1 MSKVQTNYDISVIVP
16 IYNIEEGFLRPCLD
30 SLVNQTIKSI
40 EVIMVDDGSTDDSGE
55 IADEYAENYD
65 NFVCYHI
72 KNDGLGH
79 ARNFGAEK
87 AHGKYIYFIDSDD
100 AIALDVLERMFCAAE
115 RDGSDMAICA
125 VERFNSSKEW
135 GSYLHF
141 LAFRD
146 LESVTHIKENNALI
160 YDTTAWNKLI
170 RKDFWDKNNFS
181 FPEHILYEDIP
192 TTIPLHYLANQV
204 SVIRTIGYKW
214 RVRDMGTKSITQ
226 NTTDLTNLYDRIAI
240 LKMLDSFFE
249 KNVKEESLILE
260 KQIKALRFDLMIFV
274 NVCLSVEKEQAE
286 EIMKVVREYVLSSIS
301 REALSSVNLVE
312 QKLYQA
318 LIDDD
323 YERFIEIVSFRKKE
337 LKDCPYYEENGKVF
351 AKLPKELFEEKC
363 FDVTESVRKSLP
375 VVIVNDVKS
384 EKTKLT
390 IRSTL
395 FISKINV
402 KDETEQE
409 IKAFLLNEFTG
420 EEIELETTPYKNTE
434 ITSNRGTSFSKLLD
448 EKESYNYDGTG
459 FVMTL
464 DSETL
469 PIKDDIS
476 SWIIILRY
484 KNRFTKGT
492 AVLKNLNDYNLKKV
506 NGIACVSEKGII
518 SIGVANG
525 RSLSISLKRV
535 ENVLEKKKIDGNTL
549 CFETSKSDSLFA
561 INSITQDSVEFD
573 KVGSNEFCIDK
584 AALESDVEYGI
595 FSKNENG
602 DLFPLIR
609 TNKAINIDSKGG
621 AVFIVRSNKTHNVA
635 IRTLERTTA
644 LNSFG
649 RDGDILTLK
658 TVSVGGKDFKAYKNA
673 RIVVDDAFTNQ
684 KVVLAKSKCKAEKN
698 GAECIFNIDFS
709 DPKIQENFYKSSRE
723 IFVEYTKK
731 NKEIVRNRIFSK
743 KYLKESFEYGSLGII
758 ISRFSQGYLKM
769 KLELI
774 WSDEEA
780 SYKKRKALMSESYP
794 KYREEPLNDK
804 LILFESIWGTK
815 YSCNPQAIYEYID
828 KYYPQ
833 YECVWSFKD
842 PRTPIKGN
850 ARRVRRESLEYYK
863 VLATAKYLVNNV
875 NFEEDY
881 VKREGQ
887 IEIQTM
893 HGTPLKS
900 LGLDVESDFKTIQ
913 QRDRFIEK
921 CARWDH
927 LIVQGKFVEDM
938 AYQMY
943 RFEKNILKTGYPRTD
958 VLYLKKDVDSIK
970 KAIGIPLDKKVILYA
985 PTWRTRDSFDM
996 QLDLEKARKELGDN
1010 YVLLIRLHHL
1020 CAKGYDVPA
1029 DNEFIFD
1036 LTNYTDVQELY
1047 HISDMMITDYSSV
1060 MFDYALLNKPM
1071 MFFTYDLESYSEDT
1085 RGVYFDISKEAPGPL
1100 VFTTDELISAVK
1112 NIDEEIKKIEK
1123 RVSDFY
1129 DKYLTY
1135 ECGESAKKVVEEV
1148 IKPSTPPAV
1157 PKKPKRGIFSFFSKK

>member
-16 IYNIEEGFLRPCLD
+16 IYNIEESFLRPCLD

-100 AIALDVLERMFCAAE
+100 VIALDVLERMFCAAE
-115 RDGSDMAICA
+115 RDGSEMAICA

-135 GSYLHF
+135 ESYLHSV
-141 LAFRD
+141 AFRD
-146 LESVTHIKENNALI
+146 LAPVTNIRENNNLI

-170 RKDFWDKNNFS
+170 RKDYWDKYGFA

-192 TTIPLHYLANQV
+192 TTIPLHYLANKV
-204 SVIRTIGYKW
+204 SVVRVIGYKW
-214 RVRDMGTKSITQ
+214 RVRDIGAKSITQ
-226 NTTDLTNLYDRIAI
+226 NTTDLKNLYDRITV
-240 LKMLDSFFE
+240 LKRLDTFFE
-249 KNVKEESLILE
+249 KYVKEESLILE

-274 NVCLSVEKEQAE
+274 NICLSVGREQAE
-286 EIMKVVREYVLSSIS
+286 EIMKVIREYIHSAIS
-301 REALSSVNLVE
+301 QEALNSVNLVE
-312 QKLYQA
+312 QKLYKA

-323 YERFIEIVSFRKKE
+323 YERFIQMVLFRKKE
-337 LKDCPYYEENGKVF
+337 LKDCPFFEENGKVYGRIPTDIF
-351 AKLPKELFEEKC
+351 GEGVYDATMNVEKEVPL
-363 FDVTESVRKSLP
+363 
-375 VVIVNDVKS
+375 VIVNDVKS
-384 EKTKLT
+384 ESTK
-390 IRSTL
+390 I
-395 FISKINV
+395 KINATLLIEKINI
-402 KDETEQE
+402 KDESEQE

-420 EEIELETTPYKNTE
+420 EEIPLETQPFKNTQ
-434 ITSNRGTSFSKLLD
+434 ITSNRGTSFSTLTE
-448 EKESYNYDGTG
+448 EKQSYNYDGTG
-459 FVMTL
+459 CEITL
-464 DSETL
+464 DAENIA
-469 PIKDDIS
+469 IKEELS

-484 KNRFTKGT
+484 KNRYTSGT
-492 AVLKNLNDYNLKKV
+492 ALLMGLNDYNLKKV
-506 NGIACVSEKGII
+506 NGISCISYKGII
-518 SIGVANG
+518 SIGVAEG
-525 RSLSISLKRV
+525 RALSITL
-535 ENVLEKKKIDGNTL
+535 KKITNSLESNSAENNTL
-549 CFETSKSDSLFA
+549 YFKTSGSYPLFA
-561 INSITQDSVEFD
+561 INTLTNECVEFKNNGENSFSID
-573 KVGSNEFCIDK
+573 SN
-584 AALESDVEYGI
+584 ALESDVEYGV
-595 FSKNENG
+595 FGKGG
-602 DLFPLIR
+602 DGELFPLVR
-609 TNKAINIDSKGG
+609 TKKSVNINSTDEG
-621 AVFIVRSNKTHNVA
+621 VFVVRSNKTYNVA
-635 IRTLERTTA
+635 IRALSQTTS
-644 LNSFG
+644 LRSFQ
-649 RDGDILTLK
+649 REGDIVTLK
-658 TVSVGGKDFKAYKNA
+658 TATAGDNDFKTYKNA
-673 RIVVDDAFTNQ
+673 CVVVDDVLTNH
-684 KVVLAKSKCKAEKN
+684 KVVLAKSKCKIKDN
-698 GAECIFNIDFS
+698 GAYCTFEIDFS
-709 DPKIQENFYKSSRE
+709 DTDIQDKLYKSSRDV
-723 IFVEYTKK
+723 FVEYEKK
-731 NKEIVRNRIFSK
+731 DKTVVKHRVFSK
-743 KYLKESFEYGSLGII
+743 KYIKESFEYGSLGII
-758 ISRFSQGYLKM
+758 FSRFSQGYLKM
-769 KLELI
+769 KLDLL

-780 SYKKRKALMSESYP
+780 SFKKRKALMSEHYP
-794 KYREEPLNDK
+794 KYREEPINEN
-804 LILFESIWGTK
+804 LILFESMWGTK

-833 YECVWSFKD
+833 YECVWSFRD

-850 ARRVRRESLEYYK
+850 GRKVRRESLEYYR

-887 IEIQTM
+887 VEIQTM

-900 LGLDVESDFKTIQ
+900 LGLDVEGDFQTNA

-927 LIVQGKFVEDM
+927 LVVQGKFVEDM

-958 VLYLKKDVDSIK
+958 VLFEKKDVSAIK
-970 KAIGIPLDKKVILYA
+970 KAIGIPRGKKVILYA
-985 PTWRTRDSFDM
+985 PTWRTRDNFDM
-996 QLDLEKARKELGDN
+996 QLDLEKARKELGN
-1010 YVLLIRLHHL
+1010 AYVLLIRLHHL

-1047 HISDMMITDYSSV
+1047 HVSDMLITDYSSV
-1060 MFDYALLNKPM
+1060 MFDYALLKKPM

-1112 NIDEEIKKIEK
+1112 NIDEEIQKIEK

-1135 ECGESAKKVVEEV
+1135 ECEDSCKKVVEEV
-1148 IKPSTPPAV
+1148 IKPSTPPVIPA
-1157 PKKPKRGIFSFFSKK
+1157 KPKRGLFGFLCKK